1 MKNLISKDQSFYVAG
16 HTGMVGSAVV
26 RALKDKGYCDPNLGG
41 KLLTISRKE
50 LDLSSYNDVASWFTS
65 NRPNIV
71 IIAAAKVGGI
81 LANIKY
87 PYNFISENLRIQQ
100 NIIEAAWLNGTSRLL
115 FLGSSCIYPKNPKLP
130 IKEEQLLGSH
140 LEKTNEPYAIAKI
153 AGIKLCEALR
163 KQHRFDAIS
172 LMPSN
177 LYGQGDNYDSQSS
190 HVMAS
195 LIKKFI
201 NAKRNRS
208 NTITCWGSGNPLR
221 EFLHVDDLGASCIHV
236 LEKWNPDHQTAPKDE
251 NGNRLFYLNVGSE
264 EEISIKSL
272 AKKIAV
278 ITNYQGDII
287 WDESKPDGTYRKNL
301 DISRIKSLG
310 WAPKIKI
317 DQGIKKTIKEIET
330 LIADESDSGRSL
342 KNFY

>member
-16 HTGMVGSAVV
+16 HNGMVGSAVI
-26 RALKDKGYCDPNLGG
+26 RALKHKGYCDPKYGG
-41 KLLTISRKE
+41 KLHIMTRND
-50 LDLSSYNDVASWFTS
+50 LDLFSYNDVSSWFKS
-65 NRPNIV
+65 NKPNIV

-81 LANIKY
+81 LANLKY
-87 PYNFISENLRIQQ
+87 PFNFISENLRIQQ
-100 NIIEAAWLNGTSRLL
+100 NIIESAWLNGTSRLL

-130 IKEEQLLGSH
+130 IKEEELLGSY
-140 LEKTNEPYAIAKI
+140 LEKTNESYAIAKI

-163 KQHRFDAIS
+163 IQYGFDAIS
-172 LMPSN
+172 LMPTN
-177 LYGQGDNYDSQSS
+177 LYGEGDNYDSESS

-201 NAKRNRS
+201 NANLNNHNIVK
-208 NTITCWGSGNPLR
+208 CWGSGNPLR
-221 EFLHVDDLGASCIHV
+221 EFLHVDDLGAACVHV
-236 LEKWNPDHQTAPKDE
+236 LEKWNPNNETAPKDDK
-251 NGNRLFYLNVGSE
+251 GNSLFYLNVGSE

-272 AKKIAV
+272 ARKIAF
-278 ITNYQGDII
+278 ISNFQGKII
-287 WDESKPDGTYRKNL
+287 WDTSKPDGTYRKNL

-317 DQGIKKTIKEIET
+317 DEGIKKTIKQIET
-330 LIADESDSGRSL
+330 LIADEDDLGSSL